1 MERSITNYFD
11 KIETHFLKYFDSL
24 DFKNVI
30 FKQVCMN
37 RHGNGYQE
45 TTSDSLND
53 TNLFVTS
60 VLQRKSDI
68 VLPIVTPRFAPSCD
82 EQLLLGLGEIAKK
95 YNVRYA
101 KNRFFR
107 NSEL

>member
-1 MERSITNYFD
+1 
-11 KIETHFLKYFDSL
+11 
-24 DFKNVI
+24 
-30 FKQVCMN
+30 MN

-60 VLQRKSDI
+60 TLQRNSNL

-82 EQLLLGLGEIAKK
+82 EELLMGLGEIAKK
-95 YNVRYA
+95 YNARYENW
-101 KNRFFR
+101 KLFLCLVNKD
-107 NSEL
+107 SYIVVS